1 MRSREECRKD
11 GGRRNETHDE
21 DTTNYILNGKI
32 KMGKNIYGNFGNCT

>member
-21 DTTNYILNGKI
+21 DESYILNGKI